1 MWFIGKKIYIAV
13 CNFFVVQQALWENCT
28 FAECLDVVVCLLSG
42 TRQKKHLQCLKN
54 STRQKQLTWQRRC
67 HRGPAIGVFFS
78 LWAMKSTRESICRV
92 PDKWLTAKRAFA
104 SRCVLCALCHVLH
117 TAKFQTFLFANIRL
131 YYLLHDIVLY
141 ANQPLCENLRNSNF
155 IT

>member
-28 FAECLDVVVCLLSG
+28 FVEFLDVVVCLLSG
-42 TRQKKHLQCLKN
+42 TRQKKHLPSAWKIAHGKSN
-54 STRQKQLTWQRRC
+54 SHGKEDVTVWSSHWRLFFAVGHEKHTRKYLPCARQVAHGKE
-67 HRGPAIGVFFS
+67 G
-78 LWAMKSTRESICRV
+78 
-92 PDKWLTAKRAFA
+92 
-104 SRCVLCALCHVLH
+104 RCVLCVLCHVLH

-131 YYLLHDIVLY
+131 YYLLHGIVLY
-141 ANQPLCENLRNSNF
+141 ANQPPCANLRNSNF